1 MITFE
6 LYTNVKNSEYASK
19 IGTNVVSASMLD
31 GIVSNG
37 QIRGYWQY
45 GNEQE
50 LIQVLG
56 EMKDVLIKKG
66 MKILVDITSVVTAEK
81 IIKAHRNISDS
92 IIRGQVVS
100 RVIDKGIH
108 ADSKTHHELTRFLIS
123 IYDYENAY
131 SFCKY
136 SLQIYQ
142 HCLDLLADY
151 VCICIKKGEV
161 DEVCELIVFFEECVK
176 FENWDKYVYE
186 VIFLWYVEKIHSD
199 WMKRMSFFASAYR
212 IARKRQEFY
221 KYDEIGYCWEAEL
234 LIKQN
239 RIEEAERKLK
249 EWILEPIEP
258 EIDYKNM
265 LICPRCC
272 RLLLELLQMRNDY
285 EMIIKVAL
293 RGMEGNQDKN
303 SIAYFDKQ
311 GQLAMQYVRIKEEKE
326 KEYTKIAGGLKPWM
340 MR

>member
-1 MITFE
+1 M
-6 LYTNVKNSEYASK
+6 
-19 IGTNVVSASMLD
+19 
-31 GIVSNG
+31 
-37 QIRGYWQY
+37 
-45 GNEQE
+45 
-50 LIQVLG
+50 
-56 EMKDVLIKKG
+56 
-66 MKILVDITSVVTAEK
+66 
-81 IIKAHRNISDS
+81 
-92 IIRGQVVS
+92 
-100 RVIDKGIH
+100 
-108 ADSKTHHELTRFLIS
+108 
-123 IYDYENAY
+123 
-131 SFCKY
+131 
-136 SLQIYQ
+136 
-142 HCLDLLADY
+142 
-151 VCICIKKGEV
+151 
-161 DEVCELIVFFEECVK
+161 
-176 FENWDKYVYE
+176 
-186 VIFLWYVEKIHSD
+186 
-199 WMKRMSFFASAYR
+199 
-212 IARKRQEFY
+212 
-221 KYDEIGYCWEAEL
+221 
-234 LIKQN
+234 IKQN

>member
-1 MITFE
+1 MEFE
-6 LYTNVKNSEYASK
+6 S
-19 IGTNVVSASMLD
+19 
-31 GIVSNG
+31 
-37 QIRGYWQY
+37 
-45 GNEQE
+45 E
-50 LIQVLG
+50 LII
-56 EMKDVLIKKG
+56 KDELFSDNRLSNRHEKKKDFSDQLIENDLEHNDEIAYNSKSEEYLQKNEVSEDYPDKKTF
-66 MKILVDITSVVTAEK
+66 DITSVVTAEK

-186 VIFLWYVEKIHSD
+186 VIFLWYVEKIHSN

-311 GQLAMQYVRIKEEKE
+311 GQFAMQYVRIKEEKE

>member
-1 MITFE
+1 MEFE
-6 LYTNVKNSEYASK
+6 S
-19 IGTNVVSASMLD
+19 
-31 GIVSNG
+31 
-37 QIRGYWQY
+37 
-45 GNEQE
+45 E
-50 LIQVLG
+50 LIIKDELFSDNRLSNRH
-56 EMKDVLIKKG
+56 EKKKDVSDQLIENDLEHNDEIAYNSKSEEYLQKNEVSEDYPDKKTF
-66 MKILVDITSVVTAEK
+66 DITSVVTAEK

>member
-1 MITFE
+1 MEFE
-6 LYTNVKNSEYASK
+6 S
-19 IGTNVVSASMLD
+19 
-31 GIVSNG
+31 
-37 QIRGYWQY
+37 
-45 GNEQE
+45 E
-50 LIQVLG
+50 LII
-56 EMKDVLIKKG
+56 KDELFSDNRLSNRHEKKKDFSDQLIENDLEHNDEIAYNSKSEEYLQKNEVSEDYPDKKTF
-66 MKILVDITSVVTAEK
+66 DITSVVTAEK

-234 LIKQN
+234 SIKQN